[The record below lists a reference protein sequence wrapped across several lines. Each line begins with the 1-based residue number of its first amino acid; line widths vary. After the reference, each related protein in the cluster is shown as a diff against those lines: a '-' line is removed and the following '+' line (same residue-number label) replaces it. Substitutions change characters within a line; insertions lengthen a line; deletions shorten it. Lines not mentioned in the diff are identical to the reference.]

1 MSACFPRAHSDG
13 PPTLLISRRC
23 VDNQWEAGETRE
35 GDTKGRKMDSGPKGG
50 GYELQNGRLC
60 RIQSWRHRAKTLCD
74 RVAGSA
80 PEERGGGGGGA
91 QVGAEEI
98 SFGRTE
104 SETTPAFYAQDAALG
119 WRLCHLGLEGTFSHK
134 RANKRNVSPP
144 RMHSSESECGR
155 HFLWEGGL
163 QLEEFSGQRLYTPST
178 RAVKLR
184 RALVYFSQEG
194 PGR

>member
-1 MSACFPRAHSDG
+1 M
-13 PPTLLISRRC
+13 
-23 VDNQWEAGETRE
+23 
-35 GDTKGRKMDSGPKGG
+35 
-50 GYELQNGRLC
+50 QNGRLC
-60 RIQSWRHRAKTLCD
+60 RIQGWRHRAKTLCD

-80 PEERGGGGGGA
+80 SEERGGGGGGA
-91 QVGAEEI
+91 QVGAEET

-134 RANKRNVSPP
+134 WANRRNVSPP

-163 QLEEFSGQRLYTPST
+163 QLEGFLGWFHTMSPW
-178 RAVKLR
+178 AVFIP
-184 RALVYFSQEG
+184 RALVYYSQGG
-194 PGR
+194 PRHRSTFNGRPLWTATPTDRSTI